1 MGLVDQG
8 NETSKENSS
17 NLSVKWFSDKEYH
30 VKSQVD
36 QYRFLREL
44 KEFLWSEFEG
54 LKLLQSIAYYFV
66 CYQVVQNILL
76 FQT

>member
-8 NETSKENSS
+8 NETSKENLS

-44 KEFLWSEFEG
+44 KEFLWSEFKG

-66 CYQVVQNILL
+66 CYIR
-76 FQT
+76 